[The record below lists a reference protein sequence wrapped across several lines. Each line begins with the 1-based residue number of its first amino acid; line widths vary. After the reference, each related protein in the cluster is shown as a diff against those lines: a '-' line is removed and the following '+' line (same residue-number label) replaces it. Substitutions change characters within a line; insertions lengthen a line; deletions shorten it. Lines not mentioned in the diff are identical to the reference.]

1 MTSPPKSRFAS
12 LKNSPTDV
20 KAKLQAALYYA
31 RKERK
36 RKLFQASLF
45 PGGQQGL
52 FAGGQQGLWL
62 EVVQSGGFS
71 PALLFAGGQ
80 QGLLFEPER

>member
-1 MTSPPKSRFAS
+1 MQMRNLAFRGLRLPRLGAMSGGFSPS
-12 LKNSPTDV
+12 L
-20 KAKLQAALYYA
+20 
-31 RKERK
+31 
-36 RKLFQASLF
+36 
-45 PGGQQGL
+45 L
-52 FAGGQQGLWL
+52 FAGGQEGIWL

>member
-1 MTSPPKSRFAS
+1 MIGVGVGVTSLAVLGRRLPSLPTRLFA
-12 LKNSPTDV
+12 
-20 KAKLQAALYYA
+20 
-31 RKERK
+31 
-36 RKLFQASLF
+36 
-45 PGGQQGL
+45 GGQQGLWLEVVQSGGFSPALL

-80 QGLLFEPER
+80 QGLLFEPEG

>member
-1 MTSPPKSRFAS
+1 MRSMQSPFGIG
-12 LKNSPTDV
+12 SPFGQLRAFDP
-20 KAKLQAALYYA
+20 AL
-31 RKERK
+31 
-36 RKLFQASLF
+36 
-45 PGGQQGL
+45 L

-71 PALLFAGGQ
+71 PALLFAGNQ